1 MTTQAKRDYYEV
13 LGVTR
18 SATEQEIKSA
28 YRKLA
33 MQHHPDRNPGNTD
46 AEEKFKECTEAY
58 SVLIDAEKRQ
68 RYDQFGHAGVNGGGG
83 FSGFDPSNFQD
94 FGDIFGDIF
103 SDFFGVNVG
112 GGGSRR
118 GRPQRGGDARADVTL
133 TFEEAAFGKKTSV
146 KVRRYETCEQ
156 CKGTGAAEGKG
167 PTTCH
172 TCGGRGQVRYQQGFF
187 SIARTCPACGGM
199 GRVITD
205 PCSKCKGESR
215 TMKERTVEV
224 TVPAGVEDGTRIR
237 FQGQGDS
244 GGIGGQSGD
253 LYVVLHVKP
262 HPFFEREGKD
272 LYCSVPISFAQAA
285 LGAEIMI
292 PTLDGEHKLKVPEGT
307 QTGTTFRIRSKGLP
321 ALQSGGK
328 GDLFVKVRVQT
339 PSKLTKKQRELLE
352 ELGGTFSLE
361 NKPEPRSLFDKVKEI
376 FG

>member
-1 MTTQAKRDYYEV
+1 LATQAKRDYYEV
-13 LGVTR
+13 LGVSRTA
-18 SATEQEIKSA
+18 SEQEIKSA

-33 MQHHPDRNPGNTD
+33 MQHHPDRNPGNHE

-103 SDFFGVNVG
+103 SDFFGVNIG
-112 GGGSRR
+112 GGGRR

-146 KVRRYETCEQ
+146 KVRSYQNCEQ
-156 CKGTGAAEGKG
+156 CRGTGAAEGKG
-167 PTTCH
+167 PTTCG

-187 SIARTCPACGGM
+187 SIARTCPTCGGM
-199 GRVITD
+199 GRVIND
-205 PCSKCKGESR
+205 PCSKCKGEGR
-215 TMKERTVEV
+215 VMKERTVEV
-224 TVPAGVEDGTRIR
+224 NVPPGVEDGTRIR
-237 FQGQGDS
+237 YQGQGDS
-244 GGIGGQSGD
+244 GGVAGHPGD
-253 LYVVLHVKP
+253 LYVVLHVKA

-272 LYCSVPISFAQAA
+272 LYCSVPVSFAQAA
-285 LGAEIMI
+285 LGAEILI

-307 QTGTTFRIRSKGLP
+307 QTGTTFRIRGKGLP
-321 ALQSGGK
+321 ALQSSGK

-352 ELGGTFSLE
+352 ELGSTFSLE
-361 NKPEPRSLFDKVKEI
+361 NKPEPRSLFEKVKEI

>member
-18 SATEQEIKSA
+18 TATEQEIKSS

-33 MQHHPDRNPGNTD
+33 MQYHPDRNPGNNQ

-58 SVLIDAEKRQ
+58 SILIDAEKRQ

-83 FSGFDPSNFQD
+83 GFSGFDPANFQD
-94 FGDIFGDIF
+94 FSDIFGDIF

-112 GGGSRR
+112 GGRR

-133 TFEEAAFGKKTSV
+133 TFEEAAFGKKANV
-146 KVRRYETCEQ
+146 KVRSYQTCDH
-156 CKGTGAAEGKG
+156 CKGTGSAAGKG
-167 PTTCH
+167 PSTCS
-172 TCGGRGQVRYQQGFF
+172 TCGGRGQVRFQQGFF

-205 PCSKCKGESR
+205 PCSKCKGEAR
-215 TMKERTVEV
+215 VMKERMVEV
-224 TVPAGVEDGTRIR
+224 SVPPGVEDGTRIR
-237 FQGQGDS
+237 YQGQGDS
-244 GGIGGQSGD
+244 GGIGGQPGD
-253 LYVVLHVKP
+253 LYIVLHVKP

-285 LGAEIMI
+285 LGAEIVI
-292 PTLDGEHKLKVPEGT
+292 PTLDGEHNLKVPEGT
-307 QTGTTFRIRSKGLP
+307 QTATTFRIRGKGLH
-321 ALQSGGK
+321 ALQSSGK
-328 GDLFVKVRVQT
+328 GDLFVRVRVQT

-352 ELGGTFSLE
+352 ELAGTFSVE
-361 NKPEPRSLFDKVKEI
+361 NKPEPRSLFEKVKEI